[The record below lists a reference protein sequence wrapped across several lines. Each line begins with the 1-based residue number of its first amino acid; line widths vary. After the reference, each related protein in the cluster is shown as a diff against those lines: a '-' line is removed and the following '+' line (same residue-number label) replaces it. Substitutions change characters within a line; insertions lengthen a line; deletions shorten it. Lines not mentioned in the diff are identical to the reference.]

1 MKVCYYDLFDMIAE
15 DAGKLLS
22 QAEQSPIH
30 PENYSPDNTI
40 TAVREKIKG
49 TESHKKRAH
58 KNTFRLRLLIAA
70 VILLSL
76 AGIAFAAYQYELFR
90 DGAALITDENRD
102 LVGKEMHNLTASV
115 YDKDGNLVSGPGLA
129 PEPTLEDVMKETDII
144 KDIEPAAGTNE
155 PFPLP
160 HSVTHFA
167 VKENGNSCTT
177 PEIIFDNGVMVI
189 FTKENGSGWHLKK
202 GETLVFESTEYPSEI
217 NAVTPDKGQCVGF
230 YYVFN
235 NTLMRKSDTS
245 LRELDLKYE
254 LTAEQDGEYYIC
266 LIGASSDPISLMEGK
281 IYVR

>member
-1 MKVCYYDLFDMIAE
+1 MKVSYYDLFDMIAE

-30 PENYSPDNTI
+30 PENYSPDATI
-40 TAVREKIKG
+40 TAVRGKIKE
-49 TESHKKRAH
+49 TASHKKRTH

-76 AGIAFAAYQYELFR
+76 SGIALAAYQYELFR

-189 FTKENGSGWHLKK
+189 FTKEDGSGWHLKK